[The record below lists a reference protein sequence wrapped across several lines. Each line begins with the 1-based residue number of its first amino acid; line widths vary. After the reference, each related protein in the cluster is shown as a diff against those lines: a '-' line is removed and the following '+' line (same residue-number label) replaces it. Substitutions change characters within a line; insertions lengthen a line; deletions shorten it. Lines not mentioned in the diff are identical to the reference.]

1 MFTCVRS
8 VSRALCLALVLI
20 CLAMAGPAF
29 AQGSKPS
36 QKTGGQTVE
45 SFRAQYA
52 AMMANFS
59 RIYAATG
66 DTTGQERVRQ
76 GLEAMGA
83 LTDDQVA
90 GLYAQTR
97 IPDLSPATAAS
108 EYVASRAKATGGRV
122 TDSLPFPDAPALIA
136 ECTVLPIDSTSR
148 FALLIVKEVAN
159 GLLAA
164 AAFVCQEDIL
174 GENASLACVPL
185 AIASDLANGVFDS
198 AQYCAG
204 EFTANQVDANFN
216 RLAHLH
222 DDLIAGIKTVTTN
235 NNANRVLIINNDNAN
250 KNVIINNDTLI
261 KDAIISNDNLNKNA
275 IINNDNTNKNS
286 IINNDKANKDAIFAE
301 LRRVCGR

>member
-20 CLAMAGPAF
+20 SLAMAGPVF

-36 QKTGGQTVE
+36 QKTGGQTVG

-52 AMMANFS
+52 AIMADFS

-66 DTTGQERVRQ
+66 DTAGQERVRQ

-90 GLYAQTR
+90 RLYAKTR
-97 IPDLSPATAAS
+97 IPDLTLAAAAS
-108 EYVASRAKATGGRV
+108 EYVASRAKSTGGLV
-122 TDSLPFPDAPALIA
+122 TDSLPFPDAPALIT
-136 ECTVLPIDSTSR
+136 ECTVLPIDSASR
-148 FALLIVKEVAN
+148 FALLILKEIAN

-164 AAFVCQEDIL
+164 AAFGCLEDIL
-174 GENASLACVPL
+174 GENGALACVPL

-216 RLAHLH
+216 RLAHIH
-222 DDLIAGIKTVTTN
+222 DDLTTGIKTMVNTDNASRTSVINNDNANRISIVNN
-235 NNANRVLIINNDNAN
+235 NNAIKDAIINNDNAN
-250 KNVIINNDTLI
+250 KDSI
-261 KDAIISNDNLNKNA
+261 LNA
-275 IINNDNTNKNS
+275 
-286 IINNDKANKDAIFAE
+286 
-301 LRRVCGR
+301 